1 MGTISQHVFN
11 VRNLI
16 KQTTDD
22 SKLTNR
28 FIYQRL
34 RENRNL
40 LIKREND
47 KGRLYASSAVQ
58 SVFHFPLCNVDITDT
73 CVLKLGYLVS
83 KSTYKLPDPLDLSDG
98 SRSLHLYSIEFGKF
112 IELKTIDALI
122 SERNRKYP
130 HPDPTAFI
138 QNNYLYINK
147 ANIPGVKLMGIFA
160 DPASVEDLNTCI
172 IDECDQDK
180 TCYKPMMDKEL
191 NIPGYLESTVENMV
205 AIEILK
211 IFIPRPKDTAN
222 NAKDD
227 TSAK

>member
-1 MGTISQHVFN
+1 MATIGQHVFN

-28 FIYQRL
+28 TIYQRL

-40 LIKREND
+40 IIKREND

-58 SVFHFPLCNVDITDT
+58 SVYHFPLCNVDIADT
-73 CVLKLGYLVS
+73 CVLTLGYMVS

-98 SRSLHLYSIEFGKF
+98 SRALHLYTIEFGKL

-122 SERNRKYP
+122 SERNRKYK
-130 HPDPTAFI
+130 HPDPSAFI
-138 QNNYLYINK
+138 QNNYLYVNK
-147 ANIPGVKLMGIFA
+147 ANIPGIKIMGIFA
-160 DPASVEDLNTCI
+160 DPASVQDLNTCI
-172 IDECDQDK
+172 TTECDEDT
-180 TCYKPMMDKEL
+180 TCYLPMMDKEL

-205 AIEILK
+205 ATEFLK
-211 IFIPRPKDTAN
+211 LYMPIPKDTAN
-222 NAKDD
+222 NSKDD
-227 TSAK
+227 TSA